1 MIRLLL
7 SIVIGSSVSFG
18 LFYFMALLISG
29 GENRNADVKE
39 EIRVELLTAPP
50 KSNVQTKR
58 RVPPPP
64 PPPPKA
70 PPKVPEP
77 EPDNADLDSSSL
89 QFNIP
94 SVDVGNGSMSLT
106 GPGSGI
112 GRDGDATPIVRIE
125 PKYPM
130 TAQRNGTEGW
140 VKLSFSINVVGGVED
155 VVVIEAEPKRVF
167 NREAKRALKR
177 WKYKAKIV
185 DGKPVR
191 QTGLTVQLD
200 FSMEQDEG

>member
-1 MIRLLL
+1 MFRLLL

-29 GENRNADVKE
+29 GENRNADVQE
-39 EIRVELLTAPP
+39 QIRVELLTTPP
-50 KSNVQTKR
+50 KSRVQTKR

-64 PPPPKA
+64 PKPPKQ
-70 PPKVPEP
+70 PPKVPDP
-77 EPDNADLDSSSL
+77 EPDNADVDASGFK
-89 QFNIP
+89 FNIP
-94 SVDVGNGSMSLT
+94 SVDVGGDAVGLS

-112 GRDGDATPIVRIE
+112 GRDGDAAPIVRIE

-130 TAQRNGTEGW
+130 AAQRNGTEGW
-140 VKLSFSINVVGGVED
+140 VRLSFSINEVGGVED
-155 VVVIEAEPKRVF
+155 VEIIEAQPKRVF
-167 NREAKRALKR
+167 NRAAKRALKR
-177 WKYKAKIV
+177 WKYKAKMV
-185 DGKPVR
+185 DGKPVK

>member
-7 SIVIGSSVSFG
+7 SIVVGSSVSFG

-77 EPDNADLDSSSL
+77 EPDNSNLDSSTL

-94 SVDVGNGSMSLT
+94 SVDVGGDNMSLS

-140 VKLSFSINVVGGVED
+140 VKLSFSINEVGGVED
-155 VVVIEAEPKRVF
+155 VTVIEAQPKRVF
-167 NREAKRALKR
+167 DRAAKRALKR

-185 DGKPVR
+185 DGKPIK

>member
-1 MIRLLL
+1 MFRLLL
-7 SIVIGSSVSFG
+7 SIVAGSSVSFG
-18 LFYFMALLISG
+18 LFYFMAMLISG
-29 GENRNADVKE
+29 GENRNADVSE
-39 EIRVELLTAPP
+39 SIRVELLTAPP

-70 PPKVPEP
+70 PPKAPEP
-77 EPDNADLDSSSL
+77 EPDNDNMDSSTL

-94 SVDVGNGSMSLT
+94 SVDVGGDTMSLT

-140 VKLSFSINVVGGVED
+140 VRLSFSINLVGGVED
-155 VVVIEAEPKRVF
+155 VKVTEAMPKRVF
-167 NREAKRALKR
+167 DRAAKRALKR
-177 WKYKAKIV
+177 WKYKAKMV
-185 DGKPVR
+185 DGKPVK
-191 QTGLTVQLD
+191 QTGLSVQLD

>member
-7 SIVIGSSVSFG
+7 AAVVGASVTFG

-29 GENRNADVKE
+29 GSDRNVEVKDA
-39 EIRVELLTAPP
+39 IRVELLTTPP
-50 KSNVQTKR
+50 KSSTQTKR

-64 PPPPKA
+64 PPPPKV
-70 PPKVPEP
+70 PPKAPEP
-77 EPDNADLDSSSL
+77 EPENTDVDANAFKFEVPNLNVNNGGLSL
-89 QFNIP
+89 A
-94 SVDVGNGSMSLT
+94 

-140 VKLSFSINVVGGVED
+140 VRLSFSINEVGGVED
-155 VVVIEAEPKRVF
+155 IVVMEAQPKRVF
-167 NREAKRALKR
+167 DRAAKRALKR
-177 WKYKAKIV
+177 WKYRAKKV
-185 DGKPVR
+185 DGKPIK
-191 QTGLTVQLD
+191 QTGLTIQLD
-200 FSMEQDEG
+200 FSMEAE